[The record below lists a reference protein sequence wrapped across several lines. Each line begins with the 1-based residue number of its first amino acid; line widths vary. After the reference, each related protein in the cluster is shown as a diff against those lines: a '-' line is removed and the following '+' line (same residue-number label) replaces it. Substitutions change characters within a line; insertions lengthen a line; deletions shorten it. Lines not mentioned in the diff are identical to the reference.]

1 MKHIYRN
8 VIICLLI
15 GASFIGCN
23 KAVDVKNPNVS
34 IVSEEGF
41 TTGEKH
47 LFTGTTVKYGFNA
60 TSNAQTTEKLVKFQV
75 FVAQAGGEWIYDTT
89 YVLNNE
95 DNFYTEGEFTFERLG
110 DWRIGGRAFDAAN
123 NWTTAYIDIHVQEDM
138 EQTLVWQQI
147 ALDSV
152 TGFGNYGLTW
162 VDRKVVDS
170 VSVAL
175 DTILLM
181 PADSLVSLYLFDE
194 SKWEEIDTYD
204 GKDDFFKDIKKN
216 PKNYKDNKIDS
227 FGIFATEET
236 VTYNA
241 VIAVMNEN
249 EDSEHCMLFIKD
261 SYSEN
266 YNESIEV
273 RHLTVNGILK

>member
-8 VIICLLI
+8 VIICLFI
-15 GASFIGCN
+15 GASFIGCS
-23 KAVDVKNPNVS
+23 KKVEIQNPNVT

-47 LFTGTTVKYGFNA
+47 LFTGTTVKFGFNA
-60 TSNAQTTEKLVKFQV
+60 TSNAQTAEKLIKFQV

-138 EQTLVWQQI
+138 EESFTWQQVGQ
-147 ALDSV
+147 DTV
-152 TGFGNYGLTW
+152 TGFGEYGLLW
-162 VDRKVVDS
+162 IDRETIDS
-170 VSVAL
+170 VCVSL
-175 DTILLM
+175 DTINLL
-181 PADSLVSLYLFDE
+181 PADDSISLYLFDMA
-194 SKWEEIDTYD
+194 KWEEIDTYD
-204 GKDDFFKDIKKN
+204 GKDALFKDIKKN
-216 PKNYKDNKIDS
+216 PRNYKDNKIDAYN
-227 FGIFATEET
+227 ILATEEA
-236 VTYNA
+236 VTYDE
-241 VIAVMNEN
+241 VIAVMNEHVN
-249 EDSEHCMLFIKD
+249 GENLLLLISD

-266 YNESIEV
+266 YNDNGL
-273 RHLTVNGILK
+273 RHLTVNGKLK

>member
-8 VIICLLI
+8 VIICLFI
-15 GASFIGCN
+15 GASFIGCS
-23 KAVDVKNPNVS
+23 KKTEIQNPNVT

-47 LFTGTTVKYGFNA
+47 LFTGTTVKFGFNA
-60 TSNAQTTEKLVKFQV
+60 TSNAQTAEKLIKFQV

-138 EQTLVWQQI
+138 EESFTWQQVGQ
-147 ALDSV
+147 DTV
-152 TGFGNYGLTW
+152 TGFGEYGLLW
-162 VDRKVVDS
+162 IDRETIDS
-170 VSVAL
+170 VCVSL
-175 DTILLM
+175 DTINLL
-181 PADSLVSLYLFDE
+181 PADDSISLYLFDMA
-194 SKWEEIDTYD
+194 KWEEIDTYD
-204 GKDDFFKDIKKN
+204 GKDALFKDIKKN
-216 PKNYKDNKIDS
+216 PRNYKDNKIDAYN
-227 FGIFATEET
+227 ILATEEA
-236 VTYNA
+236 VTYDE
-241 VIAVMNEN
+241 VIAVMNEHVN
-249 EDSEHCMLFIKD
+249 GENLLLLISD

-266 YNESIEV
+266 YNDNGL
-273 RHLTVNGILK
+273 RHLTVNGKLK

>member
-8 VIICLLI
+8 VIICLFI
-15 GASFIGCN
+15 GASFIGCS
-23 KAVDVKNPNVS
+23 KKTEIQNPNVT

-47 LFTGTTVKYGFNA
+47 LFTGTTVKFGFNA
-60 TSNAQTTEKLVKFQV
+60 TSNAQTAEKLIKFQV

-138 EQTLVWQQI
+138 EESFTWQQVGQ
-147 ALDSV
+147 DSV
-152 TGFGNYGLTW
+152 TGFGEYGLLW
-162 VDRKVVDS
+162 IDRETIDS
-170 VSVAL
+170 VCVSL
-175 DTILLM
+175 DTINLL
-181 PADSLVSLYLFDE
+181 PADDSISLYLFDMA
-194 SKWEEIDTYD
+194 KWEEIDTYD
-204 GKDDFFKDIKKN
+204 GKDALFKDIKKN
-216 PKNYKDNKIDS
+216 PRNYKDNKIDTYN
-227 FGIFATEET
+227 ILATEEA
-236 VTYNA
+236 VTYDE
-241 VIAVMNEN
+241 VIAVMNEHVN
-249 EDSEHCMLFIKD
+249 GENLLLLISD

-266 YNESIEV
+266 YNDNGL
-273 RHLTVNGILK
+273 RHLTVNGKLK

>member
-23 KAVDVKNPNVS
+23 KKVDIQNPNVS

-60 TSNAQTTEKLVKFQV
+60 TSNAQTAENLVKFQV

-89 YVLNNE
+89 FVLNNQ
-95 DNFYTEGEFTFERLG
+95 DNFYTEGEFTFVRLG
-110 DWRIGGRAFDAAN
+110 DWRIGGRVFDAAN

-138 EQTLVWQQI
+138 EESFTWQQVGQ
-147 ALDSV
+147 DTV
-152 TGFGNYGLTW
+152 TGFGEYGLLW
-162 VDRKVVDS
+162 IDRETIDS
-170 VSVAL
+170 VCVSL
-175 DTILLM
+175 DTINLL
-181 PADSLVSLYLFDE
+181 PADDSISLYLFDV
-194 SKWEEIDTYD
+194 SKWEEIDTYV
-204 GKDDFFKDIKKN
+204 GKDALFKDIKKN
-216 PKNYKDNKIDS
+216 PRNYKDNKIDAYN
-227 FGIFATEET
+227 ILATKEA
-236 VTYNA
+236 VTYDE
-241 VIAVMNEN
+241 VIAVMNEHVN
-249 EDSEHCMLFIKD
+249 GENLLLLIKD

-266 YNESIEV
+266 YNDNGL
-273 RHLTVNGILK
+273 RHLTVNGKLK

>member
-23 KAVDVKNPNVS
+23 KKVDIQNPNVS

-60 TSNAQTTEKLVKFQV
+60 TSNAQTAENLVKFQV

-89 YVLNNE
+89 FVLNNQ
-95 DNFYTEGEFTFERLG
+95 DNFYTEGEFTFVRLG
-110 DWRIGGRAFDAAN
+110 DWRIGGRAFDAAG
-123 NWTTAYIDIHVQEDM
+123 NWNTAYIDIHVQEDM
-138 EQTLVWQQI
+138 EEPFTWQQI
-147 ALDSV
+147 GQDSV
-152 TGFGNYGLTW
+152 TGFGEYGLLW
-162 VDRKVVDS
+162 LDREIVDS

-175 DTILLM
+175 DTINLL
-181 PADSLVSLYLFDE
+181 PADDSISLYLFDMA
-194 SKWEEIDTYD
+194 KWGEIDTYD
-204 GKDDFFKDIKKN
+204 GKDALFKDIKKN
-216 PKNYKDNKIDS
+216 PKNYKDNKIS
-227 FGIFATEET
+227 SYNIFANKEA
-236 VTYNA
+236 VTYNE
-241 VIAVMNEN
+241 VIAVMNEHKN
-249 EDSEHCMLFIKD
+249 GENLLLLISN

-266 YNESIEV
+266 YNDNGL
-273 RHLTVNGILK
+273 RHLTVNGKLK